1 MRKVFAVMIL
11 LLAVVALF
19 AGCAQK
25 VHKDWIPSTGS
36 KADATVSMSV
46 FWDPRTE
53 IPVSSN
59 EQALAEAKKKCMA
72 WGYQSAEPFGT
83 VTSQCAETD
92 IVMGSPVCVKM
103 MATVVYQC
111 LGTGSQGK

>member
-1 MRKVFAVMIL
+1 MRKIIAVMIF
-11 LLAVVALF
+11 LAVAGLF
-19 AGCAQK
+19 AGCARK
-25 VHKDWIPSTGS
+25 VHKDWVASTGS

-53 IPVSSN
+53 IPVGSK
-59 EQALAEAKKKCMA
+59 EQALAEARKKCMA
-72 WGYQSAEPFGT
+72 WGYHSAEPFGT

-111 LGTGSQGK
+111 LGTESQSK